1 MHLATIVKSIP
12 LPTTAI
18 LLLAGLY
25 SAMILIGGG
34 IALAEQPTPNIGAAT
49 AISGALFLP
58 TFLTGYWLSN
68 SDEPPNDLLLAGHK
82 ITAAA
87 NLVFL
92 NYTVVQMHRVE
103 PLSVPEAGATI
114 FMNLCFAG
122 TIATG
127 ALMTVEK
134 QWPDWVNRA
143 HQVTPYLTV
152 ASSALLLLLLNR
164 NSR

>member
-1 MHLATIVKSIP
+1 MPNLG
-12 LPTTAI
+12 TTA
-18 LLLAGLY
+18 
-25 SAMILIGGG
+25 
-34 IALAEQPTPNIGAAT
+34 

-58 TFLTGYWLSN
+58 TFLTGYWLSD
-68 SDEPPNDLLLAGHK
+68 SDRPSNDLFLAGHK
-82 ITAAA
+82 ITAGA
-87 NLVFL
+87 NLVLL
-92 NYTVVQMHRVE
+92 NYTVVQAHRVE
-103 PLSVPEAGATI
+103 PLSPPELGATI

-127 ALMTVEK
+127 ALMTVDPE
-134 QWPDWVNRA
+134 WPEWVNRA